1 MAQSKI
7 ARILPSSSRVEAAE
21 EDMGS
26 QIGGSPVTSHTAEPL
41 VDTGT
46 TNILSV
52 PPVQED
58 DEDTRS
64 IRDHPK
70 RMSHVCT

>member
-7 ARILPSSSRVEAAE
+7 ARILPSSTRDMAAE

-26 QIGGSPVTSHTAEPL
+26 QIGGSPVTSDTAPPL
-41 VDTGT
+41 MDTGL

-64 IRDHPK
+64 IRDHP
-70 RMSHVCT
+70 

>member
-7 ARILPSSSRVEAAE
+7 ARILPSSTRDMAAE
-21 EDMGS
+21 ED
-26 QIGGSPVTSHTAEPL
+26 IGSPVTSDTAPPL
-41 VDTGT
+41 MDTGT

-64 IRDHPK
+64 IRDHLK
-70 RMSHVCT
+70 RMSHMRT

>member
-7 ARILPSSSRVEAAE
+7 ARILPSSTRVEAAE

-26 QIGGSPVTSHTAEPL
+26 RIGGSPVTSHTAEPL